1 MELDEKYAR
10 AAERRFTTG
19 SYQHS
24 SSNLHQ
30 PAGSSSSSSHP
41 SKQAGGQT
49 PPSGERLAKWQ
60 RPNAVS
66 DDDDDDDND
75 SININ
80 TNSQARHQGPLPHPA
95 DTSHRVSYVQVN
107 NRNTSNYHVQNVHHQ
122 GRQEGGN
129 SDSSY
134 SHRIKDNQGTPHHHH
149 QHHCPAALATEGFA
163 ARLLHA
169 VVFAISRVILQPALW
184 FVDRVGLPIGLAIL
198 IFAALLQFSM
208 LALTHAPVIGSYIPV
223 PTDVLCVSMGVLC
236 RAGDGC
242 GSGSGGGSS
251 GGNTPGQ
258 HRNPATTSWHVP
270 PLTAVRPVN
279 RTMPPSLRLS
289 VPGLDMLADLSADI
303 EVPPSG
309 RDIFNHAHFLK
320 VQQEKQLELHEIR
333 QKVKTTN
340 EMVYAALMGAATRAA
355 RLRQHQQ
362 QQSSTSIDSLVPSWW
377 SRLAGSIDKKA
388 RRQAQRQT
396 KDVRSILN
404 AHRVARAA
412 LLDSGLFEH
421 RLTNEYDSSICRLRD
436 NARRESEQSIRVKKH
451 NAAQS
456 KTVRD
461 MNSNNNNNNNN
472 NNDEDDN
479 ENNDSNGNSWFD
491 THRKALLVCEGSRF
505 VLARV
510 EGLVRNVNADIAWL
524 GMAVNRLDGVQKQL
538 DDRELG
544 SADVT
549 DLELEVVTIAEEY
562 RTYLVEK
569 YYEKTPVVSGSAEY

>member
-10 AAERRFTTG
+10 AAERRF
-19 SYQHS
+19 S
-24 SSNLHQ
+24 SIRETSKHQ
-30 PAGSSSSSSHP
+30 SRQF
-41 SKQAGGQT
+41 KAGGQT

-107 NRNTSNYHVQNVHHQ
+107 NRNT
-122 GRQEGGN
+122 
-129 SDSSY
+129 
-134 SHRIKDNQGTPHHHH
+134 T
-149 QHHCPAALATEGFA
+149 ALATEGFA

-242 GSGSGGGSS
+242 GSGSGGGGS

-396 KDVRSILN
+396 KDEHLERS
-404 AHRVARAA
+404 
-412 LLDSGLFEH
+412 SG
-421 RLTNEYDSSICRLRD
+421 
-436 NARRESEQSIRVKKH
+436 
-451 NAAQS
+451 
-456 KTVRD
+456 
-461 MNSNNNNNNNN
+461 
-472 NNDEDDN
+472 
-479 ENNDSNGNSWFD
+479 GP
-491 THRKALLVCEGSRF
+491 
-505 VLARV
+505 
-510 EGLVRNVNADIAWL
+510 
-524 GMAVNRLDGVQKQL
+524 
-538 DDRELG
+538 G
-544 SADVT
+544 SAARQRV
-549 DLELEVVTIAEEY
+549 I
-562 RTYLVEK
+562 
-569 YYEKTPVVSGSAEY
+569 